1 MAAGTTIRLPDAL
14 KTQATAYA
22 DGLGI
27 SLNALIAVALQ
38 DYFLLRC
45 RADQPPNTGD
55 PPPLPGDL
63 PPVTAYADGDEST
76 STMSDARRKVGR
88 NESCP
93 CGTMSDARR
102 KVGRN
107 ESCPCGSGRKYK
119 VCCGR

>member
-93 CGTMSDARR
+93 CGS
-102 KVGRN
+102 GRN
-107 ESCPCGSGRKYK
+107 YK